1 MVPGFTNSRAR
12 CAAACFCASTSA
24 GAVAIYLI
32 EPLSARIDGMA
43 RLMESVPGRVIRK
56 FLEDQAPNWAALI
69 AWNALFAMFPI
80 VIFAAS
86 LLGLVLRL
94 FGQANDRIYS
104 TIFTAIPG
112 DSRPLLDAV
121 TTVKSQSGIL
131 FIVGLVGLL
140 WGGSALF
147 GVIEQAFA
155 VIYHTKT
162 RDFIRQKL
170 IAFGMVFLFTI
181 LVGVAV
187 ATSAI
192 LPAIKQI
199 PDMPLVLYSGA
210 AAFILQVI
218 VGTIAGILLFGS
230 MYYVIPNRKQQFRK
244 VIPGA
249 LVAGLLFELITLLF
263 PLYLSINNGIN
274 QYGKTF
280 GLFFLLM
287 TFFFFLGLITMIG
300 VELNSVIYPVPI
312 DLPGKDSH
320 AVATP
325 ESGPEGERVGVRGR
339 RGDRNGHAGNGAARD
354 GRRGIPARAALGM
367 AVVASVVG
375 VLLGRRSASSD

>member
-1 MVPGFTNSRAR
+1 
-12 CAAACFCASTSA
+12 
-24 GAVAIYLI
+24 
-32 EPLSARIDGMA
+32 
-43 RLMESVPGRVIRK
+43 
-56 FLEDQAPNWAALI
+56 
-69 AWNALFAMFPI
+69 MFPI

-94 FGQANDRIYS
+94 FGQASDTIYS

-112 DSRPLLDAV
+112 DPRPLLDAV
-121 TTVKSQSGIL
+121 TTVKSQSGVL

-147 GVIEQAFA
+147 GSIEQAFA
-155 VIYHTKT
+155 VIYHTKP
-162 RDFIRQKL
+162 RDFLRQRL

-187 ATSAI
+187 ATSAL
-192 LPAIKQI
+192 LPALKHI
-199 PDMPLVLYSGA
+199 PNIPEFLYSGV
-210 AAFILQVI
+210 AAFILQVA
-218 VGTIAGILLFGS
+218 VGITAGLLLFGS

-244 VIPGA
+244 VLPGA

-300 VELNSVIYPVPI
+300 VEVNSVIYPVPI

-320 AVATP
+320 AVAAP
-325 ESGPEGERVGVRGR
+325 ESGPEGERRRMASNGQAPNGR
-339 RGDRNGHAGNGAARD
+339 H
-354 GRRGIPARAALGM
+354 GIPARAALGL

-375 VLLGRRSASSD
+375 VLLGRRSANSD

>member
-1 MVPGFTNSRAR
+1 MG
-12 CAAACFCASTSA
+12 
-24 GAVAIYLI
+24 
-32 EPLSARIDGMA
+32 

-94 FGQANDRIYS
+94 FGQANDTIYS

-112 DSRPLLDAV
+112 DPRPLLDAV
-121 TTVKSQSGIL
+121 TAVKSQSGVL

-155 VIYHTKT
+155 VIYHTKP
-162 RDFIRQKL
+162 RDFLRQRL

-187 ATSAI
+187 ATSAL
-192 LPAIKQI
+192 LPALKHI
-199 PDMPLVLYSGA
+199 PNIPEFLYSGV
-210 AAFILQVI
+210 AAFILQVA
-218 VGTIAGILLFGS
+218 VGITAGLLLFGS

-244 VIPGA
+244 VLPGA

-300 VELNSVIYPVPI
+300 VEVNSVIYPVPI
-312 DLPGKDSH
+312 ELPGKDSH
-320 AVATP
+320 AVAAP
-325 ESGPEGERVGVRGR
+325 ESGPEGERR
-339 RGDRNGHAGNGAARD
+339 RMASNGHAPNGRH
-354 GRRGIPARAALGM
+354 GIPARAALGL

-375 VLLGRRSASSD
+375 VLLGRRSANSD

>member
-1 MVPGFTNSRAR
+1 MG
-12 CAAACFCASTSA
+12 
-24 GAVAIYLI
+24 
-32 EPLSARIDGMA
+32 
-43 RLMESVPGRVIRK
+43 RLMDSVAGRVIRK

-86 LLGLVLRL
+86 LLGIVLRL
-94 FGQANDRIYS
+94 FGQANDTVYS

-112 DSRPLLDAV
+112 DPRPLIDAV
-121 TTVKSQSGIL
+121 TSVKSQTGLL
-131 FIVGLVGLL
+131 FLVGLVGLL

-155 VIYHTKT
+155 VIYHTKP
-162 RDFIRQKL
+162 RDFLRQRL

-187 ATSAI
+187 ATSAL
-192 LPAIKQI
+192 LPALKHI
-199 PDMPLVLYSGA
+199 PNIPEFLYSGV
-210 AAFILQVI
+210 AAFILQVV
-218 VGTIAGILLFGS
+218 VGVTAGLLLFGS
-230 MYYVIPNRKQQFRK
+230 MYYVIPNRKQEFHK

-249 LVAGLLFELITLLF
+249 LVAAVLFELITLLF
-263 PLYLSINNGIN
+263 PLYISLNNGIN

-300 VELNSVIYPVPI
+300 VEVNSVIYPVPI
-312 DLPGKDSH
+312 DLPGKDAH
-320 AVATP
+320 AVAAP
-325 ESGPEGERVGVRGR
+325 ESGPGGERRQAATNGQS
-339 RGDRNGHAGNGAARD
+339 RNGHK
-354 GRRGIPARAALGM
+354 GIPARAALGL

-375 VLLGRRSASSD
+375 VLLGRRSANSD